1 MSDKD
6 THERLLALLD
16 SHDARYRVIEHEPE
30 GRSEEVSRIRGN
42 DPAQAMKALVL
53 SVSGRGKG
61 KRAVMAVI
69 PGNQRLDMKAL
80 LSHVSA
86 QKGRFAT
93 SEEATVLTGCV
104 MGAIPPFSF
113 HKDLTLIVDHSFKAC
128 KEVTFNAGRLDRSL
142 TLCFAD
148 YEQIV
153 KPEFGHFTASGN

>member
-1 MSDKD
+1 M
-6 THERLLALLD
+6 
-16 SHDARYRVIEHEPE
+16 EHKPE
-30 GRSEEVSRIRGN
+30 GRSEEISRIRGN
-42 DPAQAMKALVL
+42 HPAQAMKAIVL
-53 SVSGRGKG
+53 SVRGGGKG
-61 KRAVMAVI
+61 KRAVMVVI

-113 HKDLTLIVDHSFKAC
+113 RKDLTLIVDHSFKAY